1 MTPCLKP
8 NTSMFHAASF
18 LVSIREQ
25 IMGVEILKMIQVMT
39 SNLLAWGLGGLLQT
53 TSKEPGF

>member
-8 NTSMFHAASF
+8 DTSMFHATSF

-25 IMGVEILKMIQVMT
+25 IHGVEILKMIQVMT

-53 TSKEPGF
+53 TI